1 MLDPDSQVDY
11 QSIAVWLAT
20 GFFFDDN
27 TFLSNSKEPQS
38 KFGPDI
44 VWHHTPRKVSFSNV
58 IKEFS
63 DLFELLI
70 KNNTKSKKIILPL
83 SGGLDSRTL
92 AAALSNRKEI
102 KTYSYEFESGVPEIK
117 YAQQI
122 ANNFNW
128 KFKSF
133 TIPHGYL
140 WNKIDSLSNINRCQV
155 EFTHPR
161 QMAFINEIADL
172 GDIIIS
178 GQWGDVLF
186 DTPGIKNEADIDEQT
201 NFLIKKIAKPGGIEL
216 AEELWKYWELTG
228 DFYDIFYKTVK
239 NILLDIDIKNP
250 NSRIRAFKS
259 LQWTHRWA
267 NNNLKIFSNYKEI
280 YIPYYSKE
288 MCEFICTLPEE
299 YLSNR
304 KIQIEYI
311 KRRAP
316 KLAEIPWQEY
326 DLDLYKYKYFNSL
339 YFYKRIFRY
348 ANRIINEIFFKINPK
363 IERNWELQFLG
374 ESNENYLK
382 QWLFEVPEL
391 NDLISSEIVKDYY
404 NKFKKDDSIKYSH
417 PISMLLTLSVW
428 CKKFWKKS

>member
-20 GFFFDDN
+20 GFFLDDN

-63 DLFELLI
+63 DLLELLI
-70 KNNTKSKKIILPL
+70 ENNTKNKKIILPL

-92 AAALSNRKEI
+92 AAALSNQKEI
-102 KTYSYEFESGVPEIK
+102 KTYSYEFASGVPEIK

-128 KFKSF
+128 EFKAF
-133 TIPHGYL
+133 TIPNGYL
-140 WNKIDSLSNINRCQV
+140 WNEIDSLSNINRCQV

-161 QMAFINEIADL
+161 QMAFINEIANL

-186 DTPGIKNEADIDEQT
+186 DIPGIKNEADIDEQT
-201 NFLIKKIAKPGGIEL
+201 NFTIKKIAKPGGIEL
-216 AEELWKYWELTG
+216 AEDLWNYWELKG
-228 DFYDIFYKTVK
+228 DFYDIFYKNVK

-250 NSRIRAFKS
+250 NSRIKAFKS

-267 NNNLKIFSNYKEI
+267 NNNLKIFSNYKDI

-311 KRRAP
+311 KRRSP
-316 KLAEIPWQEY
+316 KLAEIPWQDY
-326 DLDLYKYKYFNSL
+326 DLNLYKYKYFNSL